1 MLSWSLPWELMR
13 FVCTHESHEIA
24 EGVPR
29 EEGDRPWQSL
39 LPLGSRAPPQSEADD
54 PWAPAIHTWSYGA
67 PWSSHAWLDLS
78 LPSVEHAAHPSVP
91 PAPSAPTARNPKVNH
106 EPGLRRP
113 RCSSATR
120 TANGLHMSADDDAS
134 ARKSSSMPTRRPQS
148 DMTGGHELV
157 SHVNSANRPQMDRC
171 RRTAHPRTA
180 RGAAIPRLARGLH
193 MRDAPGVH
201 G

>member
-24 EGVPR
+24 EEVPR
-29 EEGDRPWQSL
+29 EKGDRPWQSL

-67 PWSSHAWLDLS
+67 PWSSHAWLYLS

-113 RCSSATR
+113 RCSDASKPTSMPAPVLASPRRCPRGARYPCAVTPTR
-120 TANGLHMSADDDAS
+120 TERNARLNLGL
-134 ARKSSSMPTRRPQS
+134 R
-148 DMTGGHELV
+148 
-157 SHVNSANRPQMDRC
+157 
-171 RRTAHPRTA
+171 HPRATA
-180 RGAAIPRLARGLH
+180 R
-193 MRDAPGVH
+193 
-201 G
+201 

>member
-24 EGVPR
+24 EEVPR

-67 PWSSHAWLDLS
+67 PWSSHALLYLS
-78 LPSVEHAAHPSVP
+78 LPSVEHAAHPSV
-91 PAPSAPTARNPKVNH
+91 N
-106 EPGLRRP
+106 
-113 RCSSATR
+113 
-120 TANGLHMSADDDAS
+120 
-134 ARKSSSMPTRRPQS
+134 
-148 DMTGGHELV
+148 
-157 SHVNSANRPQMDRC
+157 VNSANRPQMDRC

-180 RGAAIPRLARGLH
+180 RGAAIPRLARGMH